1 MKTKYLLFGIA
12 LLSISF
18 TACKKAGLHP
28 TTHDAVVDTAV
39 DVYAAGYITTS
50 NGMGGTAEVAAYWKN
65 GVLTRLTDSLSF
77 AEATGIAVNGSDVYV
92 VGYTS
97 SPSNQFNEN
106 AVLWKNGVATMLS
119 PDSAYSEATCIGLMG
134 TDVYVGG
141 FVLNVNAQTS
151 NSTSYA
157 NQPVYWKNGSPNL
170 LPMATGI
177 SSIAVS
183 GSDVYFAGS
192 IVSTNKF
199 QATGP
204 LGPGSTA
211 AYWKNGSMPDTL
223 GYPDTYLNAYSSGA
237 VGIAVSG
244 NTVYATGATGIY
256 APEFWQNGTP
266 TILAETNNHSVA
278 YGIATNGTDVYV
290 AGMNGNYYNA
300 TYWKN
305 NQPVPLSAGALSMT
319 NSFATAAA
327 VNGNDI
333 YVVGQVK
340 HAADQ
345 EYASYYWKN
354 GVPVE
359 LSAGSGG
366 HGAYV
371 KAVALAP
378 KN

>member
-1 MKTKYLLFGIA
+1 MKTKYLLLGIA

-18 TACKKAGLHP
+18 TACKKAGLHT
-28 TTHDAVVDTAV
+28 TTHDAIVDTAL

-50 NGMGGTAEVAAYWKN
+50 NGSGGVSEVAAYWKN
-65 GVLTRLTDSLSF
+65 GVLTRLADSLSF
-77 AEATGIAVNGSDVYV
+77 SEATGIAVSGNDVYV
-92 VGYTS
+92 VGYVTS
-97 SPSNQFNEN
+97 PTNIGTEN

-119 PDSAYSEATCIGLMG
+119 PDSAFSEATCIALQG

-141 FVLNVNAQTS
+141 FVLNVNTQNS
-151 NSTSYA
+151 NNSSS

-177 SSIAVS
+177 SSVAVS
-183 GSDVYFAGS
+183 GGDVYFAGS
-192 IVSTNKF
+192 IVSGNKF

-211 AYWKNGSMPDTL
+211 AYWKNGAMPDTL
-223 GYPDTYLNAYSSGA
+223 AYPDTYLNAYSSAA

-244 NTVYATGATGIY
+244 TNVYATGATGIY
-256 APEFWQNGTP
+256 QPEFWQNGTP

-290 AGMNGNYYNA
+290 VGVNGNYYNA

-305 NQPVPLSAGALSMT
+305 NEPVPLSVGTLSMT
-319 NSFATAAA
+319 NSFATAIAA
-327 VNGNDI
+327 NGNDV
-333 YVVGQVK
+333 YVAGQVK

-354 GVPVE
+354 GVSTE
-359 LSAGSGG
+359 LSAGSG

-371 KAVALAP
+371 KSLAIAP
-378 KN
+378 K